1 MQGSQSRT
9 CRSRAVDLG
18 SDVQHDYDY
27 DDTNLLPD
35 GREGCEGVGTDEGA
49 VEEGDRKQQDGEG
62 AS

>member
-1 MQGSQSRT
+1 M
-9 CRSRAVDLG
+9 VDLR

-49 VEEGDRKQQDGEG
+49 VEEGDCKQQDGEG
-62 AS
+62 AT